1 MEAAKKNYDFLEKAG
16 TFYLAPV
23 EGDQPRVRPYGAMLF
38 YEEKIYIM
46 AFGKTNATRQIAENQ
61 KAEICAF
68 KGQTLRIECK
78 LVEDNR
84 PEVGK
89 ALIDKMPVLKDAL
102 GENCENGVMYYLKD
116 AKADFFKMMELVETV
131 TF

>member
-1 MEAAKKNYDFLEKAG
+1 MESTKKVFDFLEEAG
-16 TFYLAPV
+16 TFYLATV
-23 EGDQPRVRPYGAMLF
+23 DGDQPRVRPYGAMLYF
-38 YEEKIYIM
+38 EDKIYIM
-46 AFGKTNATRQIAENQ
+46 AFGKTNATRQIAQNQ

-78 LVEDNR
+78 LIEDNR
-84 PEVGK
+84 TEVGN
-89 ALIDKMPVLKDAL
+89 ALLDKMPVLKPAL
-102 GENCENGVMYYLKD
+102 GENGENGVMYYLKD

>member
-1 MEAAKKNYDFLEKAG
+1 MEGIEKVFGFLEDAK
-16 TFYLAPV
+16 TFYLATV

-38 YEEKIYIM
+38 FEGKIYIM
-46 AFGKTNATRQIAENQ
+46 AFGKTNATRQIANNA

-68 KGQTLRIECK
+68 KGKTLRIECK

-89 ALIDKMPVLKDAL
+89 ALVDKMPSLKAAL
-102 GENCENGVMYYLKD
+102 GENGENGVMYYLAD
-116 AKADFFKMMELVETV
+116 AKANFFKLMELEETI

>member
-1 MEAAKKNYDFLEKAG
+1 METAKKVFEFLEKAG
-16 TFYLAPV
+16 TFYLATI
-23 EGDQPRVRPYGAMLF
+23 EGDQPRVRPYGAMLYF
-38 YEEKIYIM
+38 EDKIYIM
-46 AFGKTNATRQIAENQ
+46 AFGKTNATRQIENNQ

-68 KGQTLRIECK
+68 KGQTLRIACK

-84 PEVGK
+84 PEVGR
-89 ALIDKMPVLKDAL
+89 ALIEKMPVLKAAL

-131 TF
+131 SF

>member
-1 MEAAKKNYDFLEKAG
+1 MEAAKKVYDFLEKAG
-16 TFYLAPV
+16 TFYLATV

-38 YEEKIYIM
+38 FEEKIYIM

-68 KGQTLRIECK
+68 KGQTLRIECE

>member
-1 MEAAKKNYDFLEKAG
+1 MEDVKKVYVFLEEAK
-16 TFYLAPV
+16 TFYLATV

-38 YEEKIYIM
+38 FEGKIYIM
-46 AFGKTNATRQIAENQ
+46 AFGKTNATRQIGQNQ
-61 KAEICAF
+61 KSEICAF

-89 ALIDKMPVLKDAL
+89 ALVEKMPVLKPAL
-102 GENCENGVMYYLKD
+102 G
-116 AKADFFKMMELVETV
+116 
-131 TF
+131 